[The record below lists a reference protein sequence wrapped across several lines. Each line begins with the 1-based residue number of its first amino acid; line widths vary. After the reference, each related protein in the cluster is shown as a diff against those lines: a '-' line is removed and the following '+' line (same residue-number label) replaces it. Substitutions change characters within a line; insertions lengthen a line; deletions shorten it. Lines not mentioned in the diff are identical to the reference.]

1 LAESVD
7 LGVDDNLVVP
17 AVAAC
22 GFWLAIRADAGVL
35 TSPALGRAVLV
46 GVAVSLVTG
55 LLALGARGVDGRG
68 LVVGVVIGTAVWAGT
83 GSGGYLTLL
92 SFFVLGTVATRI
104 GYREKAA
111 RGIAEAYLAEGRIDE
126 AIDFLAIAQDTQ
138 RLGELRAEA
147 VSSGD
152 AFRLRSVTHAL
163 GVTPEREEWSRLAEA
178 ARSLGKQ
185 RYADEAERQA
195 ERGED

>member
-1 LAESVD
+1 MAKKGIPNPLERRHLVERDLPAE
-7 LGVDDNLVVP
+7 
-17 AVAAC
+17 
-22 GFWLAIRADAGVL
+22 R
-35 TSPALGRAVLV
+35 
-46 GVAVSLVTG
+46 
-55 LLALGARGVDGRG
+55 
-68 LVVGVVIGTAVWAGT
+68 
-83 GSGGYLTLL
+83 
-92 SFFVLGTVATRI
+92 
-104 GYREKAA
+104 A